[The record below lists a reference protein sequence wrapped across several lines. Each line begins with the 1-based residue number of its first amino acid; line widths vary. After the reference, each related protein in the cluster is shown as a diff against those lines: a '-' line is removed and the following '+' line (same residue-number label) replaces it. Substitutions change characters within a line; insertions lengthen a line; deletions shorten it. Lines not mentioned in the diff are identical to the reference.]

1 MQEPKPNS
9 KMALAAAALLLAFIA
24 VLAGGAVRRESI
36 TIDETAHTGAGVS
49 YWQKLDL
56 RMNEEHPPLSKLIAT
71 LPLALR
77 GANADYTHASWTFSG
92 NGPFNQYLGEWSF
105 GYWFLM
111 RWNDPCTVIW
121 WARVPMLFMTLLLG
135 YVIYAL
141 GTRLGGSWGGLL
153 CLVFYATTPAFLAF
167 GPLVITDIVIVL
179 FWILTIWQMRNLWRS
194 PTRGTVIKFGLAFA
208 GALLSKFS
216 AGLLFFVFPAV
227 VLSLRLREVPE
238 QPSERLALRQW
249 RRKAWWNMLKGTA
262 WAAVFVYAVYFVFS
276 WHQPTDTLDA
286 IHFPASPLL
295 RRISMPLWVY
305 LKGLAGFAMSA
316 GSRPTYILGRSYPH
330 GVWFYFP
337 TIFALKSQ
345 LAFLLALPLAVGI
358 ALFLKTKPARASE
371 EPVVPASLALNWRC
385 VWISLVVYVAV
396 SMVNRLDISIRHFL
410 IAVALIILLLAPLP
424 RMLLRLKLRFPRF
437 ATTAA
442 TLTAALAIVAII
454 SAVRVYPYYFP
465 YLNSL
470 SMGKPGYQLVNDSN
484 LDWNQGLPDVEAFA
498 SQRGLQDF
506 LLDAYAFAGPGS
518 YITHGQPWNCQ
529 KATSADAG
537 HVAIVSG
544 NNLADTRNCI
554 WLMNYPHQPL
564 AGGSMY
570 AVQLPAVL
578 PPAGAPGGPPMP
590 KDYHFLGGPLQ
601 DEDARDI
608 FGACIND
615 PAQLEPTLQHMMA
628 MAKQM
633 QEQKQRKQ

>member
-1 MQEPKPNS
+1 MT
-9 KMALAAAALLLAFIA
+9 LAVAVLLLAFMA
-24 VLAGGAVRRESI
+24 VLAGGAARRESV

-77 GANADYTHASWTFSG
+77 GVNADYTHVSWTFSG

-111 RWNDPCTVIW
+111 RWNDPRTVIW
-121 WARVPMLFMTLLLG
+121 WARVPMLLMTLLLG

-141 GTRLGGSWGGLL
+141 GARLGGSWGGLL
-153 CLVFYATTPAFLAF
+153 CLVFYATTPALLAF

-179 FWILTIWQMRNLWRS
+179 FWILTVWQMPNLWRS
-194 PTRGTVIKFGLAFA
+194 PTRGTLLKFGLAFA

-227 VLSLRLREVPE
+227 ALSLRLLPLPE
-238 QPSERLALRQW
+238 QPAERLAIRKW
-249 RRKAWWNMLKGTA
+249 RRAAWWNLLKGTA
-262 WAAVFVYAVYFVFS
+262 WAALFVYAVYFVFS
-276 WHQPTDTLDA
+276 WHQPTNTLAA
-286 IHFPASPLL
+286 IHFPASPWL
-295 RRISMPLWVY
+295 RRLSMPLWVY

-316 GSRPTYILGRSYPH
+316 GSRPTYVLGHSYPH

-345 LAFLLALPLAVGI
+345 LSFLLVLLLALGT

-371 EPVVPASLALNWRC
+371 ELVIPAGLALNWRC
-385 VWISLVVYVAV
+385 MWISLVVYVAV

-410 IAVALIILLLAPLP
+410 PAIALIILLLAPFP
-424 RMLLRLKLRFPRF
+424 RMLQSLKLRFPGF
-437 ATTAA
+437 ATSAA
-442 TLTAALAIVAII
+442 SLAALLAFCAIG
-454 SAVRVYPYYFP
+454 SAVRAYPYYLP
-465 YLNSL
+465 YFNLLALN
-470 SMGKPGYQLVNDSN
+470 KPGYQLVNDSN

-498 SQRGLQDF
+498 NRRGLQDF
-506 LLDAYAFAGPGS
+506 LLDAYAFADPGV
-518 YITHGQPWNCQ
+518 YITHGQSWNCQ

-537 HVAIVSG
+537 HWAIVSG
-544 NNLADTRNCI
+544 NNLADTRNCL
-554 WLMNYPHQPL
+554 WLMDYPHEPL

-578 PPAGAPGGPPMP
+578 PHAGEPGGPPLLQ
-590 KDYHFLGGPLQ
+590 DYHFLGGPLQ
-601 DEDARDI
+601 EEDVRDI
-608 FGACIND
+608 FGACIRD
-615 PAQLEPTLQHMMA
+615 PAQLEPTLQRIMA

-633 QEQKQRKQ
+633 QEQKQRRH